1 MVEIVRPTRDGVSVD
16 RGDDPLRAGQSSGV
30 RTLRVAMVG
39 TRGVPAHYGGFET
52 AVEEVGARLAARG
65 HEVTVYCR
73 SSRNSSPLP
82 TEYKGMGLI
91 HLPAA
96 RRRSLETLSHT
107 ALSVAHLTWHGSY
120 DAVLMF
126 NAANSPFLPVLWLRG
141 GRSATHVD
149 GLEWRRGKWGRAGR
163 AYYRKAESLAVR
175 WSDALIADAQ
185 GIADYYATEFGAR
198 TETIAYG
205 APILGDV
212 GSSRLEEVNCA
223 PRQYHLVVARFEPE
237 NHVDLAIE
245 GYLHSGSTLP
255 LVVVGS
261 NPYGGLYSQRIHALA
276 GTTEGVRL
284 LGGIWDQELLDQLY
298 ANCLSYIH
306 GHSVGGTNPS
316 LLRAM
321 GAAAAVIAYDV
332 NFNRE
337 VLGVDGALFKTPSS
351 LAERIIAAEADV
363 KKTVARG
370 QRLAERAQEAY
381 DWDNVADQYE
391 RLCAALA
398 LGSSQRGIY
407 SGRRRRGAVWQA
419 VE

>member
-1 MVEIVRPTRDGVSVD
+1 MVEMVNPTKSGISID
-16 RGDDPLRAGQSSGV
+16 RGADRFRAGQSSGV
-30 RTLRVAMVG
+30 GGLRVAMLG

-73 SSRNSSPLP
+73 SSQKSSPLP
-82 TEYKGMGLI
+82 TEYKGMCLI

-107 ALSVAHLTWHGSY
+107 ALSVAHLMWHRPY

-126 NAANSPFLPVLWLRG
+126 NAANSPFLPLLWLRG

-149 GLEWRRGKWGRAGR
+149 GLEWRRGKWGPVGR
-163 AYYRKAESLAVR
+163 AYYRKAESLSVR

-185 GIADYYATEFGAR
+185 GIADYYAAEFGAG
-198 TETIAYG
+198 TEKIAYG

-212 GSSRLEEVNCA
+212 GSSRLKEVDCV

-245 GYLHSGSTLP
+245 GYARSGSTNP

-261 NPYGGLYSQRIHALA
+261 NPYGGLYSERIHALA
-276 GTTEGVRL
+276 RNHQGVRL
-284 LGGIWDQELLDQLY
+284 LGGIWDQDLLDQLY
-298 ANCLSYIH
+298 ANSLSYIH

-337 VLGVDGALFKTPSS
+337 VLGADGALFGSPSS
-351 LAERIIAAEADV
+351 LAEHILATEADV
-363 KKTVARG
+363 TRSVARG
-370 QRLAERAQEAY
+370 RRLAERAKETY
-381 DWDNVADQYE
+381 NWDKVADQYE

-398 LGSSQRGIY
+398 SGSSQRGIY
-407 SGRRRRGAVWQA
+407 TGRRRRGAVQQSA
-419 VE
+419 E